1 MTNFAAGQ
9 VWKYKTRA
17 NEEASRVIVCRVE
30 ANDKAGHIVHIFVG
44 NLQMKSQHAPEGV
57 ANTISH
63 MPFSEEAVQ
72 SSVTELEGEIDVPD
86 FQEGYAMW
94 KGAFDKGEAGYFT
107 GSIAESV
114 DFMGQAMNQ

>member
-9 VWKYKTRA
+9 VWKYKSRDH
-17 NEEASRVIVCRVE
+17 ESESRVIICRVE
-30 ANDKAGHIVHIFVG
+30 AHDKAGHIVHIFVG
-44 NLQMKSQHAPEGV
+44 NLKMKSQHAPDGV

-72 SSVTELEGEIDVPD
+72 NSVTELEGEVDVPD

-94 KGAFDKGEAGYFT
+94 KEAFDKGEAGYFT
-107 GSIAESV
+107 GSVAESV
-114 DFMGQAMNQ
+114 DFMEQAMNQ